1 MKRMRMAAG
10 VIMSLALAVSL
21 AGCGTSS
28 QARSVDLNATLV
40 NPSLLKEGK
49 DDQSLYRYV
58 KPDLDFKQYTKVYV
72 EPIMVR
78 KDGQL
83 DKDEMENYQ
92 KLANNAFVYMTEE
105 LGKDYQLVKLPEPG
119 ALRIQ
124 MAIIDADS
132 SKPVRNTLGTVF
144 PIGMAISLVKY
155 GATGKS
161 SGVGEITAEMRITDG
176 GTGEL
181 LGAAL
186 DRRVGEKKFSKLWS
200 SWYNADEALKYW
212 AQRTRFAFCEMRG
225 GGNCVKPGGE
235 E

>member
-1 MKRMRMAAG
+1 MKSMITAAG
-10 VIMSLALAVSL
+10 VIMGLALAVSL

-58 KPDLDFKQYTKVYV
+58 KPGLDLKQYTKVSV
-72 EPIMVR
+72 DPVMVR
-78 KDGQL
+78 KDGEL

-105 LGKDYQLVKLPEPG
+105 LGKDYQLVKSPEPG

-132 SKPVRNTLGTVF
+132 SKPVRNTLATVF
-144 PIGMAISLVKY
+144 PIGMALSLVKY

-161 SGVGEITAEMRITDG
+161 TGVGEITAEMRITDG

-225 GGNCVKPGGE
+225 GGKCVKPEGE
-235 E
+235 